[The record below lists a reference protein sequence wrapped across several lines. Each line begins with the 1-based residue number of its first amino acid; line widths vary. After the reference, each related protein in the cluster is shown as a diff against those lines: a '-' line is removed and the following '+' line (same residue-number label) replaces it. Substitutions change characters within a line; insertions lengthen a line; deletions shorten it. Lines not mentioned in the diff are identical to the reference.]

1 MTVAATSIEAFRT
14 TETLPIRELVHE
26 IIKNYGADGCI
37 TDDVIAF
44 FKKSEK
50 TNTGR
55 ITGRFSELEAEGKIF
70 RAGDTRKGVSGKSQL
85 VMRDIS
91 YSSITPKIPSTK
103 RPMSGF
109 DKGVI
114 YCAKM
119 IAKASDLKEAKKMLL
134 TELEKIKD
142 KT

>member
-26 IIKNYGADGCI
+26 IIRSYGADGCI

-70 RAGDTRKGVSGKSQL
+70 RAGDTRRGVSGKSQL

-91 YSSITPKIPSTK
+91 YSSITPKIPSAK
-103 RPMSGF
+103 KPINGF

-114 YCAKM
+114 YCAKLL
-119 IAKASDLKEAKKMLL
+119 AKSADLKEAKKMILA
-134 TELEKIKD
+134 ELEKIKE
-142 KT
+142 KV